1 MTVKTERL
9 VTLFGAGGFIGRYV
23 AQSLLAAGARVR
35 IAQREPRHAYFIR
48 PLGGLGQV
56 QFVRADVTDPAS
68 VAAATAGSDAVVN
81 LVGTLKGNFE
91 AIHVRGAR
99 NVAAAAAAAG
109 ADALGQ
115 VSAIGADAES
125 DSAYARTKAE
135 GERAAR
141 ESFPAATV
149 IRPSIVFGPEDDFV
163 NRFARLA
170 RLAPVVPVVRGG
182 WKIQPVHCADLGRA
196 IAAAAMAPVDHGGR
210 TYELGGPQ
218 VMTMREIETWI
229 ARAIGHGGKPVV
241 NIPDAVAR
249 LGARLTGWL
258 PFAPLSW
265 EQWLMM
271 RRDNVAIGPGFD
283 AFGLRPAPLAAV
295 ADEWLTIYR
304 RRGRFAPPQAY

>member
-9 VTLFGAGGFIGRYV
+9 VTLFGGGGFIGRYV

-109 ADALGQ
+109 ADALVQ
-115 VSAIGADAES
+115 ISAIGADAES